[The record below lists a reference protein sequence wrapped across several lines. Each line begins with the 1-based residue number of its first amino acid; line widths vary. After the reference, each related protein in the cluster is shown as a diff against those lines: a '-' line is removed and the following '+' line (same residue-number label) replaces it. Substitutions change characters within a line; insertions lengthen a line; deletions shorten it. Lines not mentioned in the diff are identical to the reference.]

1 MLGGDEEFAGKGRL
15 GGAALQRFFG
25 GEADEIGIV
34 VFLRD
39 VREDE
44 IARDRVEA
52 VGVGKILAYGVIR
65 KMACAAQD
73 PLLDH
78 PGIRADLEHVEIV
91 IGFKDQAVRATKM
104 DFDELGHVA
113 EVGDDGHFRA
123 VRTKGESDGISRVV
137 RNGESVHIDI
147 ADGEMLA
154 RLDGFDAVQPLAER
168 FREHPLHC
176 PQRGLGDVQRRFPQ
190 AEHLRETVAV
200 VGVLV
205 GDKDAVDVVDGLF
218 DSRESGERFA
228 LAETGVHEEAGAL
241 GLEQRDVARA
251 AGRQDGNAQTDRF
264 LLNFSVQFRFE
275 TNFQNDGRA
284 PGARQLG
291 LHDCN
296 GDILPPRTMEKYDLI
311 VVGSGPGGQ
320 RAAIQAAKFGKRAAL
335 IEKLEVIGG
344 TAINT
349 GTIPSKT
356 IREAVLHLSGYQ
368 YQSIYGVNYRVKE
381 QITMADLSFRALNVI
396 KTEIDVIRAQLSR
409 NGIEVVTGTASFLDP
424 HHMQVTSSRG
434 QVEFEAGNIV
444 IATGTKPA
452 VSPLVPF
459 NNTTIIN
466 SDQILRM
473 PEIPKSMIVVGG
485 GVIGVEYTCMFAT
498 LGVRVTLI
506 EKRPRLLEFADAE
519 MVEAL
524 CYHLRDRRV
533 TLRLNEEVESVEETP
548 DRLVV
553 ANLKSKKKV
562 SGEAL
567 LYAVGRQGNVDELN
581 LAAGGLEADA
591 RGRIPVDENYQTKQ
605 PHVYAVGDVIGFP
618 SLGSVSMEQG
628 RIAAARAFG
637 MPTNSNRANYP
648 YGIYTI
654 PEISF
659 IGKTEEQLTEEGVP
673 YEVGMAFFR
682 EIARGQI
689 RGDTTGRLKLIF
701 DPATKELLGVHI
713 IGEGASELL
722 HIGQAVFALK
732 GTVEYFVDTVF
743 NYPTLAECYKAA
755 AFNGLNKLVRT

>member
-1 MLGGDEEFAGKGRL
+1 MMAELPTRVNKDSAIATVIYSRGK
-15 GGAALQRFFG
+15 
-25 GEADEIGIV
+25 
-34 VFLRD
+34 
-39 VREDE
+39 
-44 IARDRVEA
+44 
-52 VGVGKILAYGVIR
+52 
-65 KMACAAQD
+65 
-73 PLLDH
+73 P
-78 PGIRADLEHVEIV
+78 
-91 IGFKDQAVRATKM
+91 
-104 DFDELGHVA
+104 
-113 EVGDDGHFRA
+113 
-123 VRTKGESDGISRVV
+123 
-137 RNGESVHIDI
+137 
-147 ADGEMLA
+147 
-154 RLDGFDAVQPLAER
+154 
-168 FREHPLHC
+168 
-176 PQRGLGDVQRRFPQ
+176 
-190 AEHLRETVAV
+190 
-200 VGVLV
+200 
-205 GDKDAVDVVDGLF
+205 
-218 DSRESGERFA
+218 
-228 LAETGVHEEAGAL
+228 
-241 GLEQRDVARA
+241 
-251 AGRQDGNAQTDRF
+251 
-264 LLNFSVQFRFE
+264 
-275 TNFQNDGRA
+275 
-284 PGARQLG
+284 
-291 LHDCN
+291 
-296 GDILPPRTMEKYDLI
+296 MEKYDLI

-320 RAAIQAAKFGKRAAL
+320 RAAIQASKFGKRAAL

-356 IREAVLHLSGYQ
+356 IREAVLHLPGYQ

-396 KTEIDVIRAQLSR
+396 KTEIDVIRARLSR

-459 NNTTIIN
+459 NDTTIIN
-466 SDQILRM
+466 SDQILKM
-473 PEIPKSMIVVGG
+473 PVIPKTMIVVGG
-485 GVIGVEYTCMFAT
+485 GVIAVEYVCMFAT

-548 DRLVV
+548 DNGVV
-553 ANLKSKKKV
+553 ANLKSKKKAA
-562 SGEAL
+562 GEAL
-567 LYAVGRQGNVDELN
+567 LYAVGRQGNVDELH
-581 LAAGGLEADA
+581 LASADLDA
-591 RGRIPVDENYQTKQ
+591 DSRGRIPVDADYRTKQ
-605 PHVYAVGDVIGFP
+605 PHIFAVGDVIGFP

-628 RIAAARAFG
+628 RIAAANAFG
-637 MPTNSNRANYP
+637 MPIHSDPAHYP

-659 IGKTEEQLTEEGVP
+659 IGKTEEQLTEEGVA
-673 YEVGMAFFR
+673 YEVGVAFFR

-689 RGDTTGRLKLIF
+689 RGDTTGRLKLLF
-701 DPATKELLGVHI
+701 DPSTKELLGVHI

-755 AFNGLNKLVRT
+755 AFNGLNKLTKG